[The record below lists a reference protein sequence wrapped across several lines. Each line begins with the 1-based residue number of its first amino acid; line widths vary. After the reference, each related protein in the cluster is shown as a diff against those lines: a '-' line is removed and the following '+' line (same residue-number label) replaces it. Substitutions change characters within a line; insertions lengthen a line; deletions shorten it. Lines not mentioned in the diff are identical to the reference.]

1 MAAVTNTPAPDKWDR
16 HHVHAAQVRPSGWFA
31 VSDAPVTRGVPGRTR
46 LGALLALVLSVWVV
60 AGGSASA
67 QEKAQK
73 GVDPSTRESRMQMRN
88 DNDQQR
94 WLVVDRAQAE
104 KALRGRAMLTPQ
116 ESTELF
122 LESDVNSDGVL
133 TRSEVP
139 TVLAP
144 LRASFG
150 KYDRNQDHRLTYSEF
165 CDYVDAMPESLVTLL
180 SAKNGH

>member
-16 HHVHAAQVRPSGWFA
+16 HHVHAVHVPPSGRFA
-31 VSDAPVTRGVPGRTR
+31 DSHAPVTRGVPGRTP
-46 LGALLALVLSVWVV
+46 LGAFLALVLSAWVV
-60 AGGSASA
+60 ACGSASA
-67 QEKAQK
+67 QEKPQK
-73 GVDPSTRESRMQMRN
+73 GVDASTRESRMQMRN

-94 WLVVDRAQAE
+94 WLIVDRAQAE

-122 LESDVNSDGVL
+122 LKSDVNSDGVL

-165 CDYVDAMPESLVTLL
+165 CNYIDAMPESLVALL
-180 SAKNGH
+180 SARGGH